1 MCFVNILIQI
11 ALQNTDFGVPQKSSK
26 HFLISIFFPCP
37 TPRSVLRASN
47 NEDLFCLQFCSYKCV
62 LSIFIYNI
70 ALQNT
75 DFGVLQKS
83 SKHFL
88 ISIFFQMGRGD
99 TPLPD
104 PPPARHFVPRTTAS
118 PLSMTI
124 HAPLPPNPGTA
135 TVSHTNVVKYKG
147 AQPCKYLLLISN
159 WDAR

>member
-1 MCFVNILIQI
+1 MCLK
-11 ALQNTDFGVPQKSSK
+11 LSK

-37 TPRSVLRASN
+37 TPRSCL
-47 NEDLFCLQFCSYKCV
+47 EQWGPIFLQFCSYKYV
-62 LSIFIYNI
+62 LSISIYNI

-104 PPPARHFVPRTTAS
+104 PPPARHFVPRTRAS

-124 HAPLPPNPGTA
+124 HAPPSTKSWIRHCQWHWLDILMLYIHGDDGEHNSKPILGL
-135 TVSHTNVVKYKG
+135 
-147 AQPCKYLLLISN
+147 CIILITK
-159 WDAR
+159 